1 MRRKSRL
8 SIQRVI
14 GVDAPRKELCERE
27 LGGCICESGP
37 VWGSLTRCILKQS
50 GAGLGTRREG
60 SGEDA
65 SLEKLGKGEL
75 CGGIS
80 ERDFHR
86 VSSVAGGLCFMKAEW
101 NCTPEGV
108 FGKTQLQK
116 LRDGELRRGVCC
128 GSVVC

>member
-1 MRRKSRL
+1 M
-8 SIQRVI
+8 
-14 GVDAPRKELCERE
+14 
-27 LGGCICESGP
+27 
-37 VWGSLTRCILKQS
+37 LKQS

-65 SLEKLGKGEL
+65 PLEELGEREL
-75 CGGIS
+75 RGGIG

-86 VSSVAGGLCFMKAEW
+86 VSSVAGGLCFTKVFMKAEW

-116 LRDGELRRGVCC
+116 LQDGELRRGVCC
-128 GSVVC
+128 GSVVCLRHRA